1 MSTASQSTS
10 LDQMVEKDYDTK
22 STRSTSLDQTEKDY
36 DKKSTRTQICSM
48 GTALQFTS
56 LDQLV
61 QNI

>member
-1 MSTASQSTS
+1 
-10 LDQMVEKDYDTK
+10 MVEKDYDTK